1 MYKSIQSTVY
11 ISDTESTRYSFLQF
25 ALKFFW
31 TRSLKKKKLL
41 QLKTLI
47 LHLWLNN
54 SKQLL
59 NIYFAA
65 SAKNPKI
72 NKSTKHVTKEL
83 KTVGR

>member
-25 ALKFFW
+25 EVFLD
-31 TRSLKKKKLL
+31 TLLKKKLL

-47 LHLWLNN
+47 LQLWFNN
-54 SKQLL
+54 SKHLL

-65 SAKNPKI
+65 GAKNPKI
-72 NKSTKHVTKEL
+72 SKSTKHVPKEL
-83 KTVGR
+83 KTMGR